1 MKRFDLRQLL
11 LLRILLG
18 AIGVAVWG
26 YGYRTDDAKVRLAGM
41 AVLVVTLVL
50 RWVPKR
56 WLGED
61 GSSR

>member
-11 LLRILLG
+11 LLRILIG

-41 AVLVVTLVL
+41 ALLVVTLLL

-56 WLGED
+56 WLGGD
-61 GSSR
+61 GPAR